1 MRRQT
6 NSKRYIFHADA
17 TGVAGEIFHPFQEL
31 IPVQA
36 ASALPANGGFGSAR
50 AEMFRHR
57 EIVSFSAAYT
67 EVMGRA
73 TEHDVFE
80 TSAVSVVEN
89 FNLLDVV
96 TCDRMVG
103 RLTGRHPG
111 AGKLGS
117 STPQETAILPT
128 GSRFEGL
135 RIGNTYFDRLEVA
148 PPFFCQP
155 EHAYWSGLLS
165 AVERDRGQLSR
176 LTLPDDDGKPVPLPE
191 TGQKPEFLGFS
202 LALAEPQQGFEL
214 GAPLRFDIP
223 HFGIVHLGEYFCDAT
238 SRRLIM
244 LRAELGCTVQGWVIA
259 GDPIIDG
266 APYPP

>member
-1 MRRQT
+1 MRKQSR
-6 NSKRYIFHADA
+6 SKRYIFHADA
-17 TGVAGEIFHPFQEL
+17 TGVAGQIFHPFQEL

-36 ASALPANGGFGSAR
+36 ASGLPANGGFGSAR
-50 AEMFRHR
+50 VEGFRHR
-57 EIVSFSAAYT
+57 EIVSFGSAYT
-67 EVMGRA
+67 EVAGRE
-73 TEHDVFE
+73 TEDGVFE
-80 TSAVSVVEN
+80 TLAVSVVEK
-89 FNLLDVV
+89 FNLLDVI

-111 AGKLGS
+111 EGRLGS
-117 STPQETAILPT
+117 STPQETSILPT

-148 PPFFCQP
+148 PAFFCQP
-155 EHAYWSGLLS
+155 EHAYWSGLLE
-165 AVERDRGQLSR
+165 AVERDRDQLSR
-176 LTLPDDDGKPVPLPE
+176 LTLPADDGQPVPLPE
-191 TGQKPEFLGFS
+191 SGERPEFLGFS
-202 LALAEPQQGFEL
+202 IALGERQQGFEL
-214 GAPLRFDIP
+214 GVPLRFDIP